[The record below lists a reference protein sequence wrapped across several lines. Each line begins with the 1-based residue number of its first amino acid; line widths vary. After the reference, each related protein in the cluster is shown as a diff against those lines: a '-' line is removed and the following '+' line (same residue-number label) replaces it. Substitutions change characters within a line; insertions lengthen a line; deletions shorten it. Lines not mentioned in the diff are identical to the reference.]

1 MAAATLVSR
10 TCFVVSVCAAAFLL
24 PQLACAQTAPARQVR
39 LITTYPPGGASDIM
53 ARIIGHKLGEI
64 WGQTVLVE
72 NKAGANGS
80 IGIEYAARQP
90 ADGGSFVI
98 GNMGPV
104 AINPLISKVPYDIA
118 RDFQPISLVAIGP
131 TVLVTNGNSSAKN
144 LMELIKLARDKPGS
158 MNFGTAGPGT
168 LGHLGGEMMKRLANI
183 DMVHVPYK
191 GGVLA
196 IQDLLA
202 GQVQLVFAD
211 PQPILQHIRVGK
223 ARPLAVTG
231 SKRLQVIAEVPTF
244 AEAGLPGFV
253 AENWWGAWVPAATP
267 KTAADRLQASL
278 AKVMSAPDI
287 RQKFEDMGIEA
298 LSSTPEALRDFTR
311 AESEKWGKLV
321 REAGIRGE

>member
-1 MAAATLVSR
+1 MKTRLTAFACCVSSFVLP
-10 TCFVVSVCAAAFLL
+10 CFASPAS
-24 PQLACAQTAPARQVR
+24 AQTAPAKQVR

-53 ARIIGHKLGEI
+53 ARIIGQKLGEI

-104 AINPLISKVPYDIA
+104 AINPLISKVPYDVA
-118 RDFQPISLVAIGP
+118 RDLQPVSLVAIGP
-131 TVLVTNGNSSAKN
+131 TVLVTNGNSPAKN
-144 LMELIKLARDKPGS
+144 LTDFLKLARDKPGS

-223 ARPLAVTG
+223 AKALAVSG
-231 SKRLQVIAEVPTF
+231 AKRLPVVAEVPTL

-253 AENWWGAWVPAATP
+253 AENWWGVWVPAATP
-267 KTAADRLQASL
+267 KTAADRLHGSL
-278 AKVMSAPDI
+278 TKAMTSGDI

-298 LSSTPEALRDFTR
+298 LSSTPDALRDFTR

-321 REAGIRGE
+321 KEANIRAD